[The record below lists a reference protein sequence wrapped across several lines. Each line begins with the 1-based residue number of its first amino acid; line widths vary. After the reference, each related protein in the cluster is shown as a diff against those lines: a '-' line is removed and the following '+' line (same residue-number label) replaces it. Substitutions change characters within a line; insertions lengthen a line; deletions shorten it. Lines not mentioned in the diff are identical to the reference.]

1 MSRAFAGGVPSL
13 LDAYQRP
20 SLNFL
25 TCSVASLP
33 VPRASVVWI
42 NLPDGAVLFSPETEV
57 YYGLN
62 NVGAVIWEQLGKR
75 VESMDLLCGA
85 VQERFPDAT
94 LEQIRADVSD
104 LLNDFTQN
112 QLVESRDEGGGQ

>member
-1 MSRAFAGGVPSL
+1 
-13 LDAYQRP
+13 
-20 SLNFL
+20 
-25 TCSVASLP
+25 VASLP

-75 VESMDLLCGA
+75 VQSMDLLCDA
-85 VQERFPDAT
+85 VHEQFPDAT
-94 LEQIRADVSD
+94 LQQIHADVLE
-104 LLNDFTQN
+104 LLDDFAHN
-112 QLVESRDEGGGQ
+112 ELVEPTVERGKI